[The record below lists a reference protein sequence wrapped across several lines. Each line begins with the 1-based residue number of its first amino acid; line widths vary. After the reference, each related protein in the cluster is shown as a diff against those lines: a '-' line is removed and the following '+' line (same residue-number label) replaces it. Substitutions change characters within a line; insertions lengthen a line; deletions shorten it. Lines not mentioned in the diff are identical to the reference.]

1 MTPQNPVSA
10 EHFSD
15 LQAKAKEAFAKFEEL
30 RGFL

>member
-1 MTPQNPVSA
+1 MTSHNPVPA
-10 EHFSD
+10 EHFTD

>member
-1 MTPQNPVSA
+1 MSPDNSSPT

-15 LQAKAKEAFAKFEEL
+15 LEAKARDRFAKFEEL

>member
-1 MTPQNPVSA
+1 MTPQNPISA

-15 LQAKAKEAFAKFEEL
+15 LQAKAREAFAKFEEL

>member
-1 MTPQNPVSA
+1 MTPPNPVSD

>member
-1 MTPQNPVSA
+1 MSSNNPSI

-15 LQAKAKEAFAKFEEL
+15 LEAKARERFAKFEEL

>member
-1 MTPQNPVSA
+1 MNPPNPVSA

>member
-1 MTPQNPVSA
+1 MSTQQPIQ

-15 LQAKAKEAFAKFEEL
+15 LEARARERFAKLEEL